1 MALALNH
8 NERILDLL
16 ALALKVLLD
25 EGARTIDNLTHLA
38 SACKSYTRTNPIS
51 DERVTQVMTRDFIQ
65 HVIIPEICDN
75 LAMEYV
81 LLTLG
86 RGVKEIWDSQHPTQS
101 EIPETI
107 QHQLIA
113 LYSDDS
119 QHWRESV
126 SKADALKREWDARRG
141 IYQGQYDYVLGTIG
155 GIYRQR
161 IGEDIRERPRRARQ

>member
-38 SACKSYTRTNPIS
+38 SACKSFTRTNPLT
-51 DERVTQVMTRDFIQ
+51 DKRVTEVMTRDFIQ

-86 RGVKEIWDSQHPTQS
+86 RGVKQIWDDQHPNQG
-101 EIPETI
+101 EIPENI

-119 QHWRESV
+119 QHWLASER
-126 SKADALKREWDARRG
+126 KADALKREWDARRG
-141 IYQGQYDYVLGTIG
+141 VYQGQYDYVLGTIG